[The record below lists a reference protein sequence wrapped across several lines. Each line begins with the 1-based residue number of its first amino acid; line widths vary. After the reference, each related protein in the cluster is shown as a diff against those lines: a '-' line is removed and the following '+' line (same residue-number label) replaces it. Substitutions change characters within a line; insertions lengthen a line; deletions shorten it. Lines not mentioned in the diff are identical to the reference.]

1 MSEPL
6 PMLPLLLEPAQLLPL
21 LHHPQLLI
29 VDLSQ
34 KASYVHSHVP
44 GAVFLPFHAIVN
56 GQPPAPGRLP
66 PLEILTEVFAMMGL
80 RPDCHVVAYDDE
92 GGGWAG
98 RLIWAL
104 DMVGFTRASY
114 LNGGIHAWRM
124 QEMPLDEMHSPAQ
137 PPAPVLTL
145 HPVLNLQWHPQPSV
159 DKAHILKRYRD
170 EDFIVWDARS
180 PSEYL
185 GERVFAYK
193 GGHIPGAVNYDWTWA
208 MDPHQGLRLRDL
220 NIVRQELAQ
229 LGITADKEVVT
240 HCQTHHRS
248 GFTYLLGRILGFP
261 NIRAYPGSWS
271 EWGNSPETPAVTGP
285 LRF

>member
-6 PMLPLLLEPAQLLPL
+6 PVLPLLLEPAALLPH

-34 KASYVHSHVP
+34 EGSYVHSHVP
-44 GAVFLPFHAIVN
+44 GAVFLPFRAIVN

-104 DMVGFTRASY
+104 DMVGFTRTSY

-124 QEMPLDEMHSPAQ
+124 QELPLDDEQHYTPAT
-137 PPAPVLTL
+137 PMA
-145 HPVLNLQWHPQPSV
+145 LQWQAQPSV
-159 DKAHILKRYRD
+159 DKTHILDRLGAS
-170 EDFIVWDARS
+170 DFIIWDART
-180 PSEYL
+180 PGEYR
-185 GERVFAYK
+185 GERVMASK
-193 GGHIPGAVNYDWTWA
+193 GGHMPGAVNYDWTWA
-208 MDPHQGLRLRDL
+208 MDPQAGLKLRNLDD
-220 NIVRQELAQ
+220 IRRELAS
-229 LGITADKEVVT
+229 LGITPDKEVVT
-240 HCQTHHRS
+240 HCQSHHRS
-248 GFTYLLGRILGFP
+248 GLTYLLGRILGFP

-271 EWGNSPETPAVTGP
+271 EWGNSPETPAITGANP
-285 LRF
+285 R